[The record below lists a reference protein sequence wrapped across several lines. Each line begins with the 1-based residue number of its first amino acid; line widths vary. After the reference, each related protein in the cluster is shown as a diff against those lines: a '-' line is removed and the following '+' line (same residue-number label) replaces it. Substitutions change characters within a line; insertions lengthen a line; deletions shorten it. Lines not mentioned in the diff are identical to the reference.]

1 MRGQRPTPP
10 VLLAWLVLL
19 ALLLVS
25 VPALHSHADDG
36 GFSAASMSLPLPSG
50 DGSGEDRP
58 QEPEPAKLRRAP
70 AAPTREDTAA
80 VDGPALLVNGHW
92 SELALLA
99 VLVKPVPA
107 TVWPRASAGFSA
119 QERPGRRVQRG
130 QAPPQA

>member
-1 MRGQRPTPP
+1 MRGQRPTPA

-25 VPALHSHADDG
+25 VPALHSPSDDR
-36 GFSAASMSLPLPSG
+36 GFSAASMSLPVPSG
-50 DGSGEDRP
+50 EGSGDDRP

-70 AAPTREDTAA
+70 SAPAREDTAA
-80 VDGPALLVNGHW
+80 LDGPALLVNGHW
-92 SELALLA
+92 SDLALFA
-99 VLVKPVPA
+99 VLVEPVPA
-107 TVWPRASAGFSA
+107 TAWPRASAGFSA